1 MEKREPSYIL
11 GENAVGTALVENSM
25 EGLQK
30 IKKKSIAIWSS
41 KPAPEQSYNAKRYL
55 QLNVHSST
63 IHNSQDTEAIW
74 VSTDTWMDKEDVVY
88 IYNEIL
94 LIHKIEQSNAIYR
107 KMDASRDYHTK
118 WSKSEKD
125 KYHMVSF
132 ICEI

>member
-1 MEKREPSYIL
+1 
-11 GENAVGTALVENSM
+11 
-25 EGLQK
+25 
-30 IKKKSIAIWSS
+30 
-41 KPAPEQSYNAKRYL
+41 
-55 QLNVHSST
+55 
-63 IHNSQDTEAIW
+63 
-74 VSTDTWMDKEDVVY
+74 MDKEDVVY